1 MTAPDF
7 TNATWATSSYS
18 GSNGGDCVE
27 VARSADATAVGLRD
41 SKRRG
46 DGIVAV
52 CPLAWHALLAAARAH

>member
-27 VARSADATAVGLRD
+27 VARSADATAVGMRD

-46 DGIVAV
+46 GGVVAV
-52 CPLAWHALLAAARAH
+52 CPPAWRALVATARAR